1 MDPKTED
8 SPPMRVTRRSYCLTL
23 GIAKALV
30 CTGCSYHRDGCL
42 SKGKDLSFSVRRSVR
57 GRCELPWTAAF
68 GAKRG
73 KERHYERVLDALGQ
87 SVVYEADSD
96 EDLSATNDKNDESR
110 GASLSGNDDG
120 TTANQSDVA
129 GAQPV
134 SPENSISEAEA
145 TQQVL
150 QKSPYEKKQYTY

>member
-8 SPPMRVTRRSYCLTL
+8 SPPMRVTRRSDCLTL
-23 GIAKALV
+23 GIDKALV

-73 KERHYERVLDALGQ
+73 KERIELI
-87 SVVYEADSD
+87 SMIKNN
-96 EDLSATNDKNDESR
+96 LSATNDKNDESR